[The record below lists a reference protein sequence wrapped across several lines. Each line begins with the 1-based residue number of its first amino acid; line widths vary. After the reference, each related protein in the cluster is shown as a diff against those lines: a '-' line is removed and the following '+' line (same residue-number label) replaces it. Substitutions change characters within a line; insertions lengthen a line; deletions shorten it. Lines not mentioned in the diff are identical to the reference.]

1 MKRGPI
7 ALDRIRMYDG
17 TEVLFTYKDKRTNL
31 TETHVMSV
39 EDFIA
44 ALIRHIPDHHFKT
57 IRRYGIYSRRIKT
70 LMKQVMATFQKT
82 VHRLLVDLNRV
93 MKRKSWAENIVER
106 FGYGPLKCSD
116 CGEYF
121 EFMGVS
127 LVKNGVLKVQYAKD
141 RQAHEYMKEV
151 NQKIGQEAYQTQY
164 QKAETQAFERLR
176 FDWEKQR
183 RIYLSEM

>member
-93 MKRKSWAENIVER
+93 MKRKSWAESIVER
-106 FGYGPLKCSD
+106 FGYGPRKCSD

>member
-1 MKRGPI
+1 
-7 ALDRIRMYDG
+7 
-17 TEVLFTYKDKRTNL
+17 
-31 TETHVMSV
+31 
-39 EDFIA
+39 
-44 ALIRHIPDHHFKT
+44 
-57 IRRYGIYSRRIKT
+57 
-70 LMKQVMATFQKT
+70 
-82 VHRLLVDLNRV
+82 
-93 MKRKSWAENIVER
+93 
-106 FGYGPLKCSD
+106 
-116 CGEYF
+116 
-121 EFMGVS
+121 MGVS